1 MPDWLVTIS
10 EFPIYRYGLIFFAV
24 VLLIPALVSGNMAQH
39 IITLIIKNRSSFAK
53 QLKPL
58 LGNLTIFIICTA
70 IICYAVYIY
79 FIN

>member
-53 QLKPL
+53 HLKPL